1 MPTELARA
9 VLLLTWLLVPELP
22 LRILPMQRTQKALLA
37 TLLIAATV
45 ALGYALA
52 GIPNVELMTITVF
65 ISGYLLGAKLGA
77 IVGAVSI
84 AVYSVFNPMG
94 SSVGVPLLLVA
105 QVVAFA
111 VIGVAG
117 SILGGVVAKLPRV
130 GAIIVAG
137 VTGLVLTSL
146 YDALTNIGAFYSITG
161 EDAPTN
167 LLKFIIGGIVFVVM
181 HLVWNTA
188 LFAVALKPTL
198 NVLARY
204 RRELA

>member
-1 MPTELARA
+1 M
-9 VLLLTWLLVPELP
+9 LLTWLLVPELP
-22 LRILPMQRTQKALLA
+22 LRILPMQKTRKALLA
-37 TLLIAATV
+37 ALLIAATV

-94 SSVGVPLLLVA
+94 AALPPLFVA

-111 VIGVAG
+111 VIGIAG